1 MNDSIATAVKQ
12 ILITED
18 GVPDIRYVSLSKL
31 RQTIVDLFSENELRD
46 LCFDLSVDYES
57 LPAVGKSDKARE
69 LIEHFKRRQRL
80 NVLLVGI
87 RDQRPAIVWQT
98 IAAEETTSSPSDT
111 FTGAPQDRENTIMAG
126 KSFTMLIRFMRKPEV
141 RAAIIA
147 FLTDF
152 QAASTQINLMNDYK
166 QVHDLFQ
173 ELENRYFLIYND
185 QKRLPDDDIAWD
197 SIGMNEPE
205 LRSKIDDLVETAK
218 RATFAADEARWTQQ
232 LEKVNTELHQA
243 VEEFDLAKLQDST
256 RLLYRVLN
264 RQPSR
269 INAQLVT
276 TASTMRLDALEKA
289 MITICE
295 NLSSDEFDLEAVR
308 QIKEGVDALAGL
320 DERLANL
327 VKEHNAWQE
336 LDDELRRVEGSLDQ
350 GIDELQDSWE
360 DLEPLTR
367 KLYGR
372 SAEEWAVQLQKMAS
386 SLEQALGEGAIAN
399 VRRLFRRLRSQVS
412 RRFRRVDFELL
423 TLCQNLQKVGE
434 SLDILLRNFK

>member
-12 ILITED
+12 IPITED
-18 GVPDIRYVSLSKL
+18 DVPDIRYVSLSKL

-98 IAAEETTSSPSDT
+98 IATEETPSSPGDT
-111 FTGAPQDRENTIMAG
+111 LTGAPQDRENTIMAG

-232 LEKVNTELHQA
+232 LEKVNSELHQA

-423 TLCQNLQKVGE
+423 MLCQNLQKVGE

>member
-12 ILITED
+12 IPITED
-18 GVPDIRYVSLSKL
+18 GVPDIRYVNFSKL

-111 FTGAPQDRENTIMAG
+111 FTGIPQDRENTIMAG

-372 SAEEWAVQLQKMAS
+372 STEEWAVQLQKMAS